1 MLKVKGNSMTG
12 AAIADGDLVIV
23 RQQPVAENGDIVA
36 AQLDGTG
43 TTEATV
49 KSLQRING
57 HAWLMPT
64 TRTIGRSPAMTP
76 QSWAR

>member
-1 MLKVKGNSMTG
+1 MLKVKGNSMTS

-49 KSLQRING
+49 KSLRG
-57 HAWLMPT
+57 STVTL
-64 TRTIGRSPAMTP
+64 GSCP
-76 QSWAR
+76 QPGLSAAHRQ